1 MQPHSPTRTA
11 LQPYAPSMQ
20 PYAASMQPC
29 VSRGRCTAVKLQIEQ
44 GCAAARAAQNERL
57 AQALRPEGTGL
68 FI

>member
-1 MQPHSPTRTA
+1 MHI
-11 LQPYAPSMQ
+11 Y
-20 PYAASMQPC
+20 

>member
-1 MQPHSPTRTA
+1 M
-11 LQPYAPSMQ
+11 QPYAPSMQ
-20 PYAASMQPC
+20 AS

>member
-11 LQPYAPSMQ
+11 LQSYAPRMQPYAPSMQ
-20 PYAASMQPC
+20 AS
-29 VSRGRCTAVKLQIEQ
+29 VSRGRCSAVKLQIEQ